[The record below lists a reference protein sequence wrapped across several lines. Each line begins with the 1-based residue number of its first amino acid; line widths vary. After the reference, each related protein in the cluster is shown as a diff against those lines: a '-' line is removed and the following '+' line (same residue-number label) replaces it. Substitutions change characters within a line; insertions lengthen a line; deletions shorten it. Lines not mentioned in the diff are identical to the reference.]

1 LPALAGRLG
10 RRSTDTGKL
19 GSGREFDPPDCN
31 FPDCWMSVF
40 RLLQIAEPGRR
51 GHNVAPFFIPY
62 MWKVLPVTQKP
73 DQCLGEWIDREAIA
87 EAMIPLIGQLYRNN
101 NVVTSIH
108 GRGLINRSVIA
119 IMKAHRFARHRMA
132 DDAELSVHETFP
144 ILKAMSELKLG
155 AASVDLGKM
164 VAKFKA
170 EGNGRSIEDFVKAEL
185 AEVVGKQNGD
195 AREGTD
201 VVLYGFGRIGRLL
214 ARILIEKTGGGDGLR
229 LRAIVVRKGAEN
241 DLVKRASLLRRDSV
255 HGPFDGTITIDEE
268 NNTLTA
274 NGNLI
279 QVIYSNDPASIDYT
293 QYGIKNALL
302 VDNTGKWRD
311 AEGLGQHLKCPGIDR
326 VVLTAPGK
334 GALKNIVHGINH
346 SDIGAD
352 DKIISAASCTTNAI
366 VPVLKAVNDQYGI
379 VNGHVETVHS
389 YTNDQNLIDN
399 FHKGSRRGR
408 SAPLNMVIT
417 ETGAATAA
425 AKALP
430 VLKGKLT
437 GNAIRVPTPNVS
449 MAILNLNLEKATTR
463 EEINEYLRQMAMHSD
478 LQKQID
484 FVSSQEVVS
493 TDFVG
498 SRHAGVVD
506 AEATICN
513 DNRVVLYVWYDNEFG
528 YSCQVVRV
536 MEDMAGVNPPA
547 FPR

>member
-1 LPALAGRLG
+1 
-10 RRSTDTGKL
+10 
-19 GSGREFDPPDCN
+19 
-31 FPDCWMSVF
+31 
-40 RLLQIAEPGRR
+40 
-51 GHNVAPFFIPY
+51 
-62 MWKVLPVTQKP
+62 MWKVPVTQKP
-73 DQCLGEWIDREAIA
+73 DQCLGEWIDREALA

-101 NVVTSIH
+101 NVVSSIY
-108 GRGLINRSVIA
+108 GRSLINQSVIA
-119 IMKAHRFARHRMA
+119 ILKAHRFARHRSA
-132 DDAELSVHETFP
+132 NDSELSVHETFP
-144 ILKAMSELKLG
+144 LLTTMSQMDLG
-155 AASVDLGKM
+155 AASVDLGK
-164 VAKFKA
+164 VVGKFKA
-170 EGNGRSIEDFVKAEL
+170 EGNGRSLDEFVRDEL
-185 AEVVGKQNGD
+185 AEVAGKRNTTGVHK
-195 AREGTD
+195 GTD

-229 LRAIVVRKGAEN
+229 LRAIVVRKGADN

-255 HGPFDGTITIDEE
+255 HGPFEGTIHIDAE
-268 NNTLTA
+268 NNTITA

-279 QVIYSNDPASIDYT
+279 QVIYSNDPASVDYT
-293 QYGIKNALL
+293 EYGIENALL

-311 AEGLGQHLKCPGIDR
+311 AEGLSQHLKCPGVAR

-334 GALKNIVHGINH
+334 GELKNIVHGINH
-346 SDIGAD
+346 GEITAD
-352 DKIISAASCTTNAI
+352 DKIVSAASCTTNAI

-408 SAPLNMVIT
+408 SAALNMVIT

-449 MAILNLNLEKATTR
+449 MAILNLNLEKATNR

-484 FVSSQEVVS
+484 FVNSQEVVS
-493 TDFVG
+493 SDFVG

-506 AEATICN
+506 AEATICS

>member
-1 LPALAGRLG
+1 MDSGVTGTGSSRSYDRAG
-10 RRSTDTGKL
+10 
-19 GSGREFDPPDCN
+19 DCN
-31 FPDCWMSVF
+31 YPRRVLSVF
-40 RLLQIAEPGRR
+40 RPLQIAGDSPHR
-51 GHNVAPFFIPY
+51 HNVAPFLSPY

-73 DQCLGEWIDREAIA
+73 DQCLGEWIDREALA
-87 EAMIPLIGQLYRNN
+87 EAMIPMIGQLYRNN
-101 NVVTSIH
+101 NVVTSIY
-108 GRGLINRSVIA
+108 GRGLINRSVID
-119 IMKAHRFARHRMA
+119 ILKAHRFARHRLA
-132 DDAELSVHETFP
+132 DDKELSVHDTFP
-144 ILKAMSELKLG
+144 ILKTMSELKLG

-164 VAKFKA
+164 VGKFKA
-170 EGNGRSIEDFVKAEL
+170 EGEGRSIEQFVKDEL
-185 AEVVGKQNGD
+185 AEVAGAQNSAG
-195 AREGTD
+195 REGTD

-229 LRAIVVRKGAEN
+229 LRAIVVRKGASN

-255 HGPFDGTITIDEE
+255 HGKFNGTITIDEE

-279 QVIYSNDPASIDYT
+279 QIIYAKSPTEVDYT

-302 VDNTGKWRD
+302 VDNTGVWRD
-311 AEGLGQHLKCPGIDR
+311 AEGLGQHLACPGIDR

-346 SDIGAD
+346 GEISAD

-408 SAPLNMVIT
+408 SAALNMVIT

-506 AEATICN
+506 AEATIAN

>member
-1 LPALAGRLG
+1 
-10 RRSTDTGKL
+10 
-19 GSGREFDPPDCN
+19 
-31 FPDCWMSVF
+31 M
-40 RLLQIAEPGRR
+40 
-51 GHNVAPFFIPY
+51 
-62 MWKVLPVTQKP
+62 TQKP
-73 DQCLGEWIDREAIA
+73 DQCLGEWIDREALA

-101 NVVTSIH
+101 NVVTSIY

-119 IMKAHRFARHRMA
+119 LLKAHRFARHRQA
-132 DDAELSVHETFP
+132 DEAELSVHETHQ
-144 ILKAMSELKLG
+144 ILTTMADMNLG
-155 AASVDLGKM
+155 AASVDLGKV

-170 EGNGRSIEDFVKAEL
+170 EGNGRTLDQFVRDEL
-185 AEVVGKQNGD
+185 AEVADKRNTSGVHK
-195 AREGTD
+195 GTD

-214 ARILIEKTGGGDGLR
+214 ARILIEKTGAGDGLR

-255 HGPFDGTITIDEE
+255 HGPFDGTIHIDAE
-268 NNTLTA
+268 NNTITA

-279 QVIYSNDPASIDYT
+279 QVIYSNDPASVDYT
-293 QYGIKNALL
+293 KYGIENALL

-311 AEGLGQHLKCPGIDR
+311 AEGLGQHLRCPGVGR

-334 GALKNIVHGINH
+334 GELKNIVHGINH
-346 SDIGAD
+346 GEITAD
-352 DKIISAASCTTNAI
+352 DKIVSAASCTTNAI

-408 SAPLNMVIT
+408 SAALNMVIT

-484 FVSSQEVVS
+484 FVNSQEVVS
-493 TDFVG
+493 SDFVG

-506 AEATICN
+506 AEATICS

>member
-1 LPALAGRLG
+1 LPAL
-10 RRSTDTGKL
+10 
-19 GSGREFDPPDCN
+19 
-31 FPDCWMSVF
+31 
-40 RLLQIAEPGRR
+40 
-51 GHNVAPFFIPY
+51 
-62 MWKVLPVTQKP
+62 
-73 DQCLGEWIDREAIA
+73 
-87 EAMIPLIGQLYRNN
+87 IPLIGQLYRNN
-101 NVVTSIH
+101 NVVTSIY

-119 IMKAHRFARHRMA
+119 ILKAHRFARHRIA
-132 DDAELSVHETFP
+132 DETELSVHDTFQ
-144 ILKAMSELKLG
+144 ILKTMSEMNLG
-155 AASVDLGKM
+155 AASVDLGKL
-164 VAKFKA
+164 VAKYK
-170 EGNGRSIEDFVKAEL
+170 EVGNGRNLEQFVREEL
-185 AEVVGKQNGD
+185 AEVADKRHAAAGHK
-195 AREGTD
+195 GTD

-229 LRAIVVRKGAEN
+229 LRAIVVRKGADN

-268 NNTLTA
+268 NSTITA

-279 QVIYSNDPASIDYT
+279 QVIYSNDPSSVDYT
-293 QYGIKNALL
+293 QYGIENALL

-311 AEGLGQHLKCPGIDR
+311 AEGLGQHLKCPGVAR

-334 GALKNIVHGINH
+334 GELKNIVHGINH
-346 SDIGAD
+346 GDITAD

-408 SAPLNMVIT
+408 SAALNMVIT

-449 MAILNLNLEKATTR
+449 MAILNLNLEKATSR

-484 FVSSQEVVS
+484 FVNSQEVVS